1 MTRDEEAGM
10 QETGVKK
17 GDLVKVTAGK
27 EKGKTGKVLQIVK
40 KKDRIIVEKVNFL
53 KRHKKPDAKGKGGIL
68 EKEGSIHISN
78 VMLVCNKCNKAVR
91 YGYKVLDDNKK
102 VRYCKKCNEILDA

>member
-1 MTRDEEAGM
+1 MKRDEEAGM

-40 KKDRIIVEKVNFL
+40 KKDRIVVEKVNIL
-53 KRHKKPDAKGKGGIL
+53 KRHKRPDAKGKGGIL

-91 YGYKVLDDNKK
+91 YGYKVLDDSKK

>member
-1 MTRDEEAGM
+1 M

-40 KKDRIIVEKVNFL
+40 KKDRVVVEKVNFV
-53 KRHKKPDAKGKGGIL
+53 KRHKRPDAKGKGGIL

-78 VMLVCNKCNKAVR
+78 VMLVDPKDGKGTRVR
-91 YGYKVLDDNKK
+91 IQRKDGKVIRISARTGTPIDK
-102 VRYCKKCNEILDA
+102 